1 MLKKE
6 AETQLTIQEKDE
18 EVAPIFSFLTSS
30 LNVELV
36 YIILESI
43 TQFSFIN
50 SDQSSKVTSTKKT
63 VNLLDPDAEDATIRL

>member
-1 MLKKE
+1 MKKE

>member
-6 AETQLTIQEKDE
+6 AETQLTIQEEDE

-63 VNLLDPDAEDATIRL
+63 VNLLDPDAKDATIRL